1 MGWDDARKQALKI
14 LGDGADVPELPPAA
28 SKADTEFEKAEGEF
42 METVEACQDKLLA
55 VDNANSGVINA
66 AEQLRGKIEKND
78 FQLDAKKEAKKIAQA
93 RKILCAAIDDR
104 IKDSKVIDKAVGE
117 LTKHLSQLAKYRS

>member
-1 MGWDDARKQALKI
+1 MQ
-14 LGDGADVPELPPAA
+14 
-28 SKADTEFEKAEGEF
+28 
-42 METVEACQDKLLA
+42 QHKL
-55 VDNANSGVINA
+55 NSGFTLVEMVITLTVIAILAGIAVPSFTETLDRRRVSGA